1 MAQFLG
7 QGLIRTHWEACN
19 PGLAKIQMFGVIYN
33 LNIRFGFTKA
43 LLISDLGE
51 MITFVL
57 KLFIGCNILFNP
69 LLLRFVGSSIVA
81 CATNPC
87 TASARYLVHEIES
100 IPCPDTITLSI
111 TCLGHICL

>member
-1 MAQFLG
+1 MAQSLG

-57 KLFIGCNILFNP
+57 SYLLGATYSSTLFYCDSL
-69 LLLRFVGSSIVA
+69 VA
-81 CATNPC
+81 A
-87 TASARYLVHEIES
+87 
-100 IPCPDTITLSI
+100 
-111 TCLGHICL
+111 